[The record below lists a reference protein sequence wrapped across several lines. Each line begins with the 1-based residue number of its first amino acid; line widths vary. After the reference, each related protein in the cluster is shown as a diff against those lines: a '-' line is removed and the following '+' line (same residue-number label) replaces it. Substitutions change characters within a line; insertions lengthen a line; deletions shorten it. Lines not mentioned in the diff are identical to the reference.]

1 MAGLLMDLMRTVHD
15 RQRWDSVFFRRV
27 IGGAFIVGLILLGL
41 ALPVIT

>member
-1 MAGLLMDLMRTVHD
+1 MDLMRTVHD
-15 RQRWDSVFFRRV
+15 RQRRDSVFLRRV